1 MLEFLLL
8 ILTLVAVVATIL
20 LFIIANTLTDGRCWK
35 VTKSITKWGLGIAA
49 ALFGVA
55 VVVTVV
61 VDNWEKVQK
70 PLTEAGEA
78 LLVLFGFWA
87 AYEIIRHGIVRPF
100 LKGLRGH

>member
-1 MLEFLLL
+1 MLEFFLL
-8 ILTLVAVVATIL
+8 ILTPFVILDTIL
-20 LFIIANTLTDGRCWK
+20 LFVIANRITEGRCWE
-35 VTKSITKWGLGIAA
+35 VTKNMLKWGLGIPA

-87 AYEIIRHGIVRPF
+87 VYEIIRHGIVRPF
-100 LKGLRGH
+100 LKGLRGR